1 MSESVAGFLIR
12 YFPVFMGTIFMGLFA
27 GAMVTVLVD
36 TTYLRSLEPSLQ
48 AEVSGWSLLSMT
60 AFLVFANFMIAR
72 GRKWAAS
79 VLMGYF
85 AFSLMLVLPMIQYRP
100 HTVAF
105 SLGVAFPLF
114 GLLLLNTHRHRE
126 MRQKLF
132 EIHIQRNAARAI
144 YETYSNQ
151 LKAKAR
157 RARAK

>member
-12 YFPVFMGTIFMGLFA
+12 YFPVFIGTIFMGIFA

-36 TTYLRSLEPSLQ
+36 TSYLRSLEPSLQ
-48 AEVSGWSLLSMT
+48 AEVSGWGLLSMT
-60 AFLVFANFMIAR
+60 AVLAFANFMIAR

-79 VLMGYF
+79 LLMSYF

-100 HTVAF
+100 HTLAF
-105 SLGVAFPLF
+105 SLGIAFPLL

-132 EIHIQRNAARAI
+132 EIHIQRNATRVI
-144 YETYSNQ
+144 YKKYSNK

-157 RARAK
+157 RAN